1 MPLDKWLG
9 VLHFIAGSITL
20 VVLTF
25 GCVRLQ
31 LILPNDI
38 EASV

>member
-1 MPLDKWLG
+1 MPLHKWLG
-9 VLHFIAGSITL
+9 VLQLIASSITL

-31 LILPNDI
+31 LILPTDI
-38 EASV
+38 EASA